1 MAYHTTLYLV
11 LFLPASMI
19 AYQLMP
25 VKYRFYVLLLFGY
38 YFYYCISGTLI
49 IYIMAA
55 TITTYLSGLLIEKKK
70 GFLIFCILLL
80 MENLAYM
87 KYYNFFA
94 ANGNRII
101 SFITSEQPFTLKAMI
116 LPIGI
121 SFYTLSA
128 AGYLID
134 IYYKKIP
141 AEKNIGKLA
150 LFLSFFPTI
159 MEGPICR
166 YGELGR
172 ELFAGRSITMERLAT
187 GAQRIFWGLFK
198 KMLVADR
205 LDVLVKTVY
214 DGYQNY
220 DGTVISVAA
229 VAYTIQLYM
238 EFSGCMDIVIGTG
251 EIFGITLPENFRRP
265 FFSKTVSEFWR
276 RWHIT
281 LGSWFKEYV
290 FYPVSMW
297 GPVRKLSRTA
307 RKHNRHWGEVTAAAL
322 GLFPVWLCNGIWHG
336 PRWSYIFY
344 GLYYFV
350 LITLSIAM
358 RPCSE
363 KLCRFFKL
371 DQSSA
376 LYHLFQVGRT
386 FLLVVIGELFFRA
399 EGLRIGLQM
408 FARIFTQFNLS
419 SFWNGTLLTLG
430 LDRGDYLLI
439 GAALTVV
446 FFISLAEE
454 KGRDVRRDIK
464 QLPLPLRWSLYY
476 SVMMAICLFGAYG
489 VGYMPV
495 ELIYANF

>member
-297 GPVRKLSRTA
+297 GSVRKLSRTA
-307 RKHNRHWGEVTAAAL
+307 RKHNRHWGEVTVAAL

-371 DQSSA
+371 NQSSA

-476 SVMMAICLFGAYG
+476 SVMLAICLFGAYG

>member
-1 MAYHTTLYLV
+1 
-11 LFLPASMI
+11 
-19 AYQLMP
+19 
-25 VKYRFYVLLLFGY
+25 
-38 YFYYCISGTLI
+38 
-49 IYIMAA
+49 
-55 TITTYLSGLLIEKKK
+55 
-70 GFLIFCILLL
+70 
-80 MENLAYM
+80 
-87 KYYNFFA
+87 
-94 ANGNRII
+94 
-101 SFITSEQPFTLKAMI
+101 
-116 LPIGI
+116 
-121 SFYTLSA
+121 
-128 AGYLID
+128 
-134 IYYKKIP
+134 
-141 AEKNIGKLA
+141 
-150 LFLSFFPTI
+150 

-198 KMLVADR
+198 KRLVADR

-371 DQSSA
+371 NQSSA

-476 SVMMAICLFGAYG
+476 SVMLAICLFGAYG

>member
-307 RKHNRHWGEVTAAAL
+307 RKHNRH
-322 GLFPVWLCNGIWHG
+322 
-336 PRWSYIFY
+336 
-344 GLYYFV
+344 
-350 LITLSIAM
+350 
-358 RPCSE
+358 
-363 KLCRFFKL
+363 
-371 DQSSA
+371 
-376 LYHLFQVGRT
+376 
-386 FLLVVIGELFFRA
+386 
-399 EGLRIGLQM
+399 
-408 FARIFTQFNLS
+408 
-419 SFWNGTLLTLG
+419 
-430 LDRGDYLLI
+430 
-439 GAALTVV
+439 
-446 FFISLAEE
+446 
-454 KGRDVRRDIK
+454 
-464 QLPLPLRWSLYY
+464 
-476 SVMMAICLFGAYG
+476 
-489 VGYMPV
+489 
-495 ELIYANF
+495 

>member
-1 MAYHTTLYLV
+1 
-11 LFLPASMI
+11 
-19 AYQLMP
+19 
-25 VKYRFYVLLLFGY
+25 
-38 YFYYCISGTLI
+38 
-49 IYIMAA
+49 
-55 TITTYLSGLLIEKKK
+55 
-70 GFLIFCILLL
+70 
-80 MENLAYM
+80 
-87 KYYNFFA
+87 
-94 ANGNRII
+94 
-101 SFITSEQPFTLKAMI
+101 
-116 LPIGI
+116 
-121 SFYTLSA
+121 
-128 AGYLID
+128 
-134 IYYKKIP
+134 
-141 AEKNIGKLA
+141 
-150 LFLSFFPTI
+150 
-159 MEGPICR
+159 
-166 YGELGR
+166 
-172 ELFAGRSITMERLAT
+172 
-187 GAQRIFWGLFK
+187 
-198 KMLVADR
+198 MLVADR
-205 LDVLVKTVY
+205 LNVLVKTVY

-220 DGTVISVAA
+220 DGTVIGVAA

-238 EFSGCMDIVIGTG
+238 EFSGCMDLVIGTG

-265 FFSKTVSEFWR
+265 FFSKNVSEFWR
-276 RWHIT
+276 RWHIS

-290 FYPVSMW
+290 FYPVSMC
-297 GPVRKLSRTA
+297 GPVRRLSRTA

-358 RPCSE
+358 RPYSE
-363 KLCRFFKL
+363 KLCRFLKL
-371 DQSSA
+371 DQSPA

-408 FARIFTQFNLS
+408 FARIFTQFHLS

-439 GAALTVV
+439 GATLAIV
-446 FFISLAEE
+446 FFVSLAEE

-464 QLPLPLRWSLYY
+464 QLPLPLRWSVYY
-476 SVMMAICLFGAYG
+476 SVMMAVCLFGAYG